1 MNLLL
6 DINKVSIKNFY
17 YLDTKKNVIIDG
29 NFTKMIYSNE
39 YFSMNGSYFDFPIE
53 INRLEKYGN
62 KTTIQFHPHS
72 KTNSPIILSFS
83 KLEAAIIDYY
93 RQNYQSNS
101 RVVHTL
107 SKQLNSGS
115 VKIYKEYNYSNTDS
129 NEPEVI
135 DVSNIKCILKISGV
149 WETVNEIGITF
160 KLFRV

>member
-39 YFSMNGSYFDFPIE
+39 NFSMNGSYFEFPIE
-53 INRLEKYGN
+53 INHLEKYGN
-62 KTTIQFHPHS
+62 KTTILFNPQS
-72 KTNSPIILSFS
+72 KTNSHIIQNFS

-93 RQNYQSNS
+93 RQNHQSNS
-101 RVVHTL
+101 KIVHTL
-107 SKQLNSGS
+107 AKQLNSGS
-115 VKIYKEYNYSNTDS
+115 IKIYKEYNYSNIEHVE
-129 NEPEVI
+129 NEAI
-135 DVSNIKCILKISGV
+135 DISNITCILKISGI
-149 WETVNEIGITF
+149 WETVNEIGLTF